1 MRATSEDESMVTSW
15 VEVTVSGLDS
25 RKSVRADFTL
35 GVDDSDS
42 DYCRGHHDDD
52 VTPVPVTGQMGSGS
66 STLNFFSIVIFSL
79 IFSLDC
85 T

>member
-1 MRATSEDESMVTSW
+1 MVTSW
-15 VEVTVSGLDS
+15 VEVTVSSLDS

-35 GVDDSDS
+35 GGDESDESDS

-79 IFSLDC
+79 IFSLAC

>member
-1 MRATSEDESMVTSW
+1 MVTSW
-15 VEVTVSGLDS
+15 AEITVSSLDS

-42 DYCRGHHDDD
+42 DYCRGHHND
-52 VTPVPVTGQMGSGS
+52 VTPVPVTGQIGSGS

-79 IFSLDC
+79 IFSMAC